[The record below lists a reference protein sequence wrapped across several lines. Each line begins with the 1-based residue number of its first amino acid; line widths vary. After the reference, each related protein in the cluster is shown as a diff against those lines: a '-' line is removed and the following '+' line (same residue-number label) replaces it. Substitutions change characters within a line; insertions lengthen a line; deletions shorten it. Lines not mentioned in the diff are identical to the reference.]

1 MDTVSA
7 ARPPRTL
14 IVFALLG
21 GVTAALVTALGSI
34 AVGLVAGLV
43 VAVAGWLLIA
53 WAGRRGMLGPPT
65 DPSRRRFLLWTG
77 LGGLVWVA
85 GGAAIGRAASKLARP
100 DAGTVQAAAAT
111 GLGAEYMELLHR
123 TYHPDRS
130 GDLQLLLAPF
140 NSSNYP
146 NESLSLV
153 PNDPRT
159 SHASV
164 WMYLE
169 RIPLLVHGP
178 GIVESSDSEER
189 VTLAD
194 LAPTT
199 AQLVGFDA
207 WPTAERD
214 GRVLPGLR
222 TTGKRPKVVV
232 TFVIDGGGWNVLK
245 HWNGDWP
252 NLKRLMGES
261 ANYRNAITGSFPAV
275 TACAHA
281 NIGTGA
287 FPSKHGITGHNI
299 RDGAGARKTYGR
311 PGSAEPGDILIP
323 TLADLW
329 HDASEAWVGEIGYQV
344 WHLGMLGRGGTQ
356 RPEGDKPVAVF
367 WDEDGTRQWQPHNPA
382 LYRLPT
388 ITPGLDVLAAT
399 QALFVDPG
407 WDAEFAP
414 QGRQAPCCSPPIVEY
429 QGDLIRATF
438 ESEAVGQGDAAS
450 LLYINFK
457 SPDYTGHIY
466 NMLSDWEGL
475 MLRSVDNEL
484 GSLVELLERRFRG
497 EYVLIVTADHGQCPL
512 PDSVDGVRLDPIQ
525 LERVIEERFGAG
537 LTKIVQYTAPSEVW
551 LDTGALWDSGAT
563 LDDVA
568 AQLRGLTY
576 RQNLGPYVPRDA
588 VEQDMLD
595 HVEFAGV
602 FAGTWL
608 GKLGETSGFGPG
620 SFLGDDVDPGIPS
633 VRPAVR

>member
-1 MDTVSA
+1 VSA
-7 ARPPRTL
+7 VRLPRTL
-14 IVFALLG
+14 VVFVLLG
-21 GVTAALVTALGSI
+21 GLTAALVTALGSI
-34 AVGLVAGLV
+34 AMGLVAGV
-43 VAVAGWLLIA
+43 AVAVAGWLVVV
-53 WAGRRGMLGPPT
+53 WAARRGMLGNPA
-65 DPSRRRFLLWTG
+65 DPSRRRFLVASG
-77 LGGLVWVA
+77 VGGLAWVV
-85 GGAAIGRAASKLARP
+85 GGVAIGRAASKLARP
-100 DAGTVQAAAAT
+100 DAAKVQEAAAT

-178 GIVESSDSEER
+178 GIVEPSDSVER

-199 AQLVGFDA
+199 AHLIGFDG
-207 WPTAERD
+207 WPAAERD
-214 GRVLPGLR
+214 GVVLPGLR
-222 TTGKRPKVVV
+222 TNGKRPKVVV

-245 HWNGDWP
+245 HWSDDWP
-252 NLKRLMGES
+252 NLKRLMGEG

-299 RDGAGARKTYGR
+299 RDGAGARKTYGH
-311 PGSAEPGDILIP
+311 PGKALPGDLLLP

-329 HDASEAWVGEIGYQV
+329 HDASQAWVGEIGYQV

-356 RPEGDKPVAVF
+356 RPEGDKPVGVF
-367 WDEDGTRQWQPHNPA
+367 WDEDGTRQWEPHNPA

-388 ITPGLDVLAAT
+388 ITPGLDVLAEK
-399 QALFVDPG
+399 QANFVDPG

-414 QGRQAPCCSPPIVEY
+414 QGRQAPCCSPPIVQY
-429 QGDLIRATF
+429 QGDLIRSTF
-438 ESEAVGQGDAAS
+438 GSEAIGTGDAPS
-450 LLYINFK
+450 LLYINYK

-466 NMLSDWEGL
+466 NMLSKWEGL
-475 MLRSVDNEL
+475 MLRHVDDEL
-484 GSLVELLERRFRG
+484 GGLVQLLEQRFPG

-537 LTKIVQYTAPSEVW
+537 LTTIVEYTAPSEVW
-551 LDTGALWDSGAT
+551 IDTGALWDAGAT
-563 LDDVA
+563 VDDVA
-568 AQLRGLTY
+568 AHVRGLTY
-576 RQNLGPYVPRDA
+576 RENIGPYVPRDA

-595 HVEFAGV
+595 RQEFAGV

-608 GKLGETSGFGPG
+608 QGLRDTSAFGPG
-620 SFLGDDVDPGIPS
+620 SFGGDDIDPGIPDLT
-633 VRPAVR
+633 AVR